1 MPPFD
6 TLKIAFPTL
15 YIGKNPEKFIE
26 DTDKKGN
33 KCYLLRTSEKV
44 VGLNSLRIGTTETV
58 IDFSAKILKGN
69 YPKLLTAA
77 TIEEAL
83 TNILNVG
90 AISFEVHQVLDIAH
104 AKKGH
109 MTKDFFLSRAFS
121 EYAELLY
128 QLHANRSYTPQYYE
142 GESITFIQN
151 IKTAHH
157 RDYLKIYDKGIEYFL
172 SKNAD
177 YRETLLKN
185 EKQQVAAYF
194 KKKIRIEA
202 EFNSKAKLRQ
212 HFPDIHKDILL
223 KDLLLSTFDP
233 LINLYNNITK
243 SIYEQMESTQKIKAI
258 DYTLRLNYN
267 NQLIFNLLG
276 KHDFDLHRITHWL
289 KSTCIPRTAQRKQKI
304 YEEALAKYLAHHV
317 TGDAHGLLSELKT
330 AIAAPPADSNNY
342 VNIRTILSQDESAES
357 RESKDA
363 PTTDS
368 NNYVNI
374 RTILSQ
380 AAIENEL
387 DRIGYSKE
395 KRKADDEFWEKMR
408 AETQPLESDWLPW

>member
-15 YIGKNPEKFIE
+15 YIGKNSEKFIE
-26 DTDKKGN
+26 DTDKKGK

-90 AISFEVHQVLDIAH
+90 AISFDVHQVLDIAH
-104 AKKGH
+104 GKKGH

-121 EYAELLY
+121 EYLKLLY

-142 GESITFIQN
+142 GECITFIQN

-157 RDYLKIYDKGIEYFL
+157 RIFLKIYDKGIEYLL

-177 YRETLLKN
+177 YRESLSTH

-194 KKKIRIEA
+194 KSKIRIEA

-212 HFPDIHKDILL
+212 YFPDIHKDILL
-223 KDLLLSTFDP
+223 KDLLLSTSDP
-233 LINLYNNITK
+233 LIDLYNYITK
-243 SIYEQMESTQKIKAI
+243 SIYEQMESTQKAKAI
-258 DYTLRLNYN
+258 DYTLRINYN
-267 NQLIFNLLG
+267 DQLIFNSLE

-289 KSTCIPRTAQRKQKI
+289 KSTCTPRTAQRKQKM